1 MNEKYREK
9 LEKIKSYKHSDLSK
23 RDYLYPDEVVRN
35 AMEAAINESELQ
47 DISITS
53 KHISASP
60 NDTMRATMMWV
71 IYYGVEKLGLKKIS
85 TMIFPLKPIIK
96 ASYVAVA
103 WIDTNAPKDYVIDSY
118 SNYMTEL
125 VNASAH
131 ELKPWYDR
139 LNIHSMFATNTTCY
153 NRYDC
158 DPDMPLTNIYRRLM
172 GMHLSLATKY
182 SAGCHGKRLISLFR
196 DRSRNFMSIN
206 YSLNIH
212 LLEVALVKF
221 IASVDP
227 KDTINWLKSDKPD
240 IVKESQYLPP
250 EILAEA
256 FYCASYTNPAINNL
270 TSSGIV
276 SPEVIISQLT
286 KEEVVTIGKIQH
298 LTKSE
303 FAEFKPLMIEYGNK
317 LGEDMMTGFNHLRK
331 KSDMIKTIEN
341 IAAGNYSLESIKD
354 VDKISPSIIRK
365 YIYITDTDS
374 EQDIKTKLN
383 IRSMLYYDIL
393 SFAPSVIK
401 YMVTPD
407 GEVIELPIDALEYTL
422 VHNYITDIEE
432 GASNDSIEEMVNG
445 ANNFILINID
455 RLDVKV
461 RSAIRDIMGTLESRW
476 RSQYLK

>member
-1 MNEKYREK
+1 MNENYRKK
-9 LEKIKSYKHSDLSK
+9 LEKIKGCKHSDPSE

-35 AMEAAINESELQ
+35 VVEAAINESELQ

-53 KHISASP
+53 KHISANP

-71 IYYGVEKLGLKKIS
+71 IYYGVEKLGLKKMS
-85 TMIFPLKPIIK
+85 VTIFPLNPIIK

-103 WIDTNAPKDYVIDSY
+103 WIDANAPKDHVINSY
-118 SNYMTEL
+118 SDYMTKL
-125 VNASAH
+125 ADASYP

-139 LNIHSMFATNTTCY
+139 LNIHSMLTTNTTCY
-153 NRYDC
+153 NKYDC

-182 SAGCHGKRLISLFR
+182 SAGCHGNGLIRLFR
-196 DRSRNFMSIN
+196 NRSRAFKSISD
-206 YSLNIH
+206 SLNIH

-221 IASVDP
+221 VASADP

-240 IVKESQYLPP
+240 IVKESQHLPP

-270 TSSGIV
+270 TCSGIV
-276 SPEVIISQLT
+276 SPEVVISQLT
-286 KEEVVTIGKIQH
+286 KEEVVTIGEKQY

-303 FAEFKPLMIEYGNK
+303 LSELRPLMVEYNNK
-317 LGEDMMTGFNHLRK
+317 IGEDMMTGFNHLRK
-331 KSDMIKTIEN
+331 RSDMIKTIES

-354 VDKISPSIIRK
+354 VDKISVSVMRK

-407 GEVIELPIDALEYTL
+407 GEVIELPIDALKYTL

-432 GASNDSIEEMVNG
+432 GTSDDSIEEMVNG

-461 RSAIRDIMGTLESRW
+461 RSTIRDIMGTLESRW